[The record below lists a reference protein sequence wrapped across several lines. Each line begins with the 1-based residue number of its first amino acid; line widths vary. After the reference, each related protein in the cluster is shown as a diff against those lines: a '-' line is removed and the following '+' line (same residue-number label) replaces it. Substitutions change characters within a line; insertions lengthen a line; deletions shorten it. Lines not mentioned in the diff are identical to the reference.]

1 MCFHFMM
8 MRRSLLLFIPVL
20 YFFLLLAI
28 SWFLDFNGL
37 YGQDA
42 HEYLRQSQVLV
53 QRFLGEMHPTAGP
66 GEAELAGGYP
76 LTGALLQLTGV
87 APVLAMQLVSWLAA
101 VVSLFLFEALLRL
114 LSPGTHAQSRWVYC
128 LLGLGLA
135 PYFVRAGLTAMSD
148 ALGLA
153 VLLAALF
160 FGLRC
165 LEQVRKRDLVGFAV
179 FSALAI
185 TTRYA
190 LVVLLFLPGLALLL
204 ELWRMRRFWG
214 LGIFLLV
221 GLLVFLPLWWLKAG
235 APASPL
241 EHSLLQDWSV
251 LNLFKKTFSQASGT
265 VSYTVPNLVYL
276 LFPVMHPGFCLV
288 LPGLFL
294 LFKKTDVHLYAKRLL
309 ALSLLVF
316 LLFLGGLSHQNMRY
330 LLPAYALVLLLVFPA
345 WDRFFAYGMYFFRR
359 LTYALVGIA
368 LVCQLAFG
376 LVVFKP
382 VLARN
387 KMEREMFRALKTA
400 LHPGDVLYA
409 FDMDIALKTYLPE
422 VEFRNLFLQRYDT
435 FSAGSYMLFNAPA
448 LREQWAGKAPMLN
461 WEYANAHFELLELQ
475 ELAGGWSLYLIIG
488 PK

>member
-1 MCFHFMM
+1 MQ
-8 MRRSLLLFIPVL
+8 RSLLLFIPVL
-20 YFFLLLAI
+20 YFLLLSAI
-28 SWFLDFNGL
+28 SWVSDFNGL

-53 QRFLGEMHPTAGP
+53 QRFLGEAYPPAGP

-76 LTGALLQLTGV
+76 LASAWLQLAGI
-87 APVLAMQLVSWLAA
+87 PPIPAMQLVSWLAA
-101 VVSLFLFEALLRL
+101 AVSLFLFEALLRL
-114 LSPGTHAQSRWVYC
+114 LSPGTHARSRWVYC

-135 PYFVRAGLTAMSD
+135 PYFMRAGLTAMSD
-148 ALGLA
+148 ATGLA
-153 VLLAALF
+153 VFLAALF

-165 LEQVRKRDLVGFAV
+165 LEQVRKRDLLGFAV

-190 LVVLLFLPGLALLL
+190 MVVLLFLPGLALIL
-204 ELWRMRRFWG
+204 EWWRMRRFLG
-214 LGIFLLV
+214 LGLFLII
-221 GLLVFLPLWWLKAG
+221 GLLAFLPLWWLKAG

-241 EHSLLQDWSV
+241 AHSLLQDWSV

-265 VSYTVPNLVYL
+265 VSYTVPNVMYL
-276 LFPVMHPGFCLV
+276 FFPVVHPGFCLV

-316 LLFLGGLSHQNMRY
+316 LLFLGGLSHQNLRY
-330 LLPAYALVLLLVFPA
+330 LLPAYALVLLLLFPA
-345 WDRFFAYGMYFFRR
+345 WDRFFAYGMYFFKR
-359 LTYALVGIA
+359 LTYALIGIA
-368 LVCQLAFG
+368 LLCQLVFG
-376 LVVFKP
+376 LLVFRP
-382 VLARN
+382 ILARN
-387 KMEREMFRALKTA
+387 KMEREMARTLKTE

-409 FDMDIALKTYLPE
+409 FDMDIALKTYLPD

-435 FSAGSYMLFNAPA
+435 FPAGSYLLFNAPA
-448 LREQWAGKAPMLN
+448 LREQWAGKTPMLN

-475 ELAGGWSLYLIIG
+475 QLAGGWSLYQVAG

>member
-1 MCFHFMM
+1 MTQ
-8 MRRSLLLFIPVL
+8 RSLLPFIPVL
-20 YFFLLLAI
+20 YFFLLMAI
-28 SWFLDFNGL
+28 SWLLDFNGL

-53 QRFLGEMHPTAGP
+53 QRFLGAAVPPAGP

-76 LTGALLQLTGV
+76 LAAALLQLAGV

-101 VVSLFLFEALLRL
+101 AASLFLFEALLRL
-114 LSPGTHAQSRWVYC
+114 LSPGTHIRSRWLYG

-148 ALGLA
+148 AMGLA
-153 VLLAALF
+153 VFLAALF

-165 LEQVRKRDLVGFAV
+165 LEQVRKRDLLGFAV

-204 ELWRMRRFWG
+204 ELWRMRRFMAIG
-214 LGIFLLV
+214 FFSIF
-221 GLLVFLPLWWLKAG
+221 GLLAFLPLWWLKAG

-241 EHSLLQDWSV
+241 EHSLLQDWSF

-265 VSYTVPNLVYL
+265 VSYTVPNIVYL
-276 LFPVMHPGFCLV
+276 FFPVVHPGFCLV

-294 LFKKTDVHLYAKRLL
+294 LFKKTDVQLYSKRLL
-309 ALSLLVF
+309 GLSLLVF
-316 LLFLGGLSHQNMRY
+316 LLFLGGLSHQNLRY
-330 LLPAYALVLLLVFPA
+330 LLPAYAVLLLLLFPA
-345 WDRFFAYGMYFFRR
+345 WDRFFAYGMYFFKR
-359 LTYALVGIA
+359 LTYALIGIA
-368 LVCQLAFG
+368 LLCQLAFG
-376 LVVFKP
+376 LYVFKP
-382 VLARN
+382 VWARHR
-387 KMEREMFRALKTA
+387 MERAIARALQTEVHA
-400 LHPGDVLYA
+400 GDVLYA
-409 FDMDIALKTYLPE
+409 FDVDIALKTYLPE

-435 FSAGSYMLFNAPA
+435 FPAGSYMLFNAPA
-448 LREQWAGKAPMLN
+448 LQTQWAGKAPMLN
-461 WEYANAHFELLELQ
+461 WERANTHFDLVEIQ
-475 ELAGGWSLYLIIG
+475 RLAGNWSLYQITG